1 MEGYKGGHR
10 VSILV
15 CMARV
20 IIGVDEA
27 GRGPLAG
34 PVAVGIVA
42 VMSRFN
48 LDMVFPGLKDSKK
61 LSEKKREEIY
71 AKMQILV
78 KSKRLAFIVVFSSH
92 RVIDK
97 KGITKAVARSVNLGL
112 RKLAP
117 KHHTVE
123 VLLDGLLKAPKEYKQ
138 KTIIRGDES
147 EPVIS
152 LASIAAKVERD
163 WFMKKIS
170 KKYPEYFF
178 EQHKGYGT
186 KKHFA
191 AINKFGLC
199 DIHRRSYCKNIKT
212 GA

>member
-1 MEGYKGGHR
+1 M
-10 VSILV
+10 V
-15 CMARV
+15 RV

-42 VMSRFN
+42 VSPRLN
-48 LDMVFPGLKDSKK
+48 LGRIFPGLKDSKK

-71 AKMQILV
+71 AKMQVLS
-78 KSKRLAFIVVFSSH
+78 KSKRLQYIVVFSSH
-92 RVIDK
+92 SVIDK
-97 KGITKAVARSVNLGL
+97 KGITKAVARAVNFGVK
-112 RKLAP
+112 KLAP
-117 KHHTVE
+117 EHRTAE
-123 VLLDGLLKAPKEYKQ
+123 VLLDGLLKAPKEYAQ

-163 WFMKKIS
+163 WFMQKVS
-170 KKYPEYFF
+170 KKYPEYGF

-186 KKHFA
+186 RKHFA
-191 AINKFGLC
+191 AINKFGFC
-199 DIHRRSYCKNIKT
+199 SIHRRSYCKNIKT

>member
-1 MEGYKGGHR
+1 VEEF
-10 VSILV
+10 
-15 CMARV
+15 

-34 PVAVGIVA
+34 PVAVGVVA
-42 VMSRFN
+42 ISPRLN
-48 LDMVFPGLKDSKK
+48 LGRMFPGLKDSKK

-71 AKMQILV
+71 AKIRVLS
-78 KSKRLAFIVVFSSH
+78 KSKRLRYIVVFSSH
-92 RVIDK
+92 SVIDN
-97 KGITKAVARSVNLGL
+97 KGITKAVARSVNLGV
-112 RKLAP
+112 RTLAP
-117 KHHTVE
+117 KHHRVE
-123 VLLDGLLKAPKEYKQ
+123 VLLDGLLKAPKEYRQ

-163 WFMKKIS
+163 WFMKRVS
-170 KKYPEYFF
+170 KKYPGYNF

-199 DIHRRSYCKNIKT
+199 DIHRKTYCT
-212 GA
+212 ML

>member
-1 MEGYKGGHR
+1 
-10 VSILV
+10 
-15 CMARV
+15 MARV

-48 LDMVFPGLKDSKK
+48 LEMVFPGLKDSKK

-78 KSKRLAFIVVFSSH
+78 KSKRLVFIVVFSSH

-147 EPVIS
+147 ERVIS

-170 KKYPEYFF
+170 KKYPGYFF

-199 DIHRRSYCKNIKT
+199 DIHRRTYCGNIKT
-212 GA
+212 GV